1 MNNLFTQQVEVSLT
15 HKHVEQI
22 LKTLEDWVWLSKVLS
37 KDLQGRIIRKQECTT
52 LIINSKQL
60 VKVNTSLNKLLVIS
74 PELLINWLKETFFAV
89 ASSRLVDEAQ
99 KLRASKWLP
108 HLESTS
114 KNNAQT
120 LIESVFYL

>member
-1 MNNLFTQQVEVSLT
+1 M
-15 HKHVEQI
+15 
-22 LKTLEDWVWLSKVLS
+22 KTLEDWVWLSKVLS